1 MYTGLILLILIGTV
15 LFGLVRSTE
24 TILDIRQCRRESGND
39 PQVYL

>member
-1 MYTGLILLILIGTV
+1 MFIGTILLILIGAL